1 MGGCSTLVI
10 MPHAA
15 SEAAEWN
22 KLNLERGT
30 KKTARIV
37 KKTPDGNLHTRLVL
51 NSFWQFK
58 VKNFS
63 KNSHY

>member
-1 MGGCSTLVI
+1 MSNPWVGGYRTPVI

-30 KKTARIV
+30 KKTARNV
-37 KKTPDGNLHTRLVL
+37 KKTPDGNLHIVL
-51 NSFWQFK
+51 YSF
-58 VKNFS
+58 
-63 KNSHY
+63 

>member
-1 MGGCSTLVI
+1 MGGLSTPVI

-15 SEAAEWN
+15 SEAAERN

-30 KKTARIV
+30 KKTARNV
-37 KKTPDGNLHTRLVL
+37 KKTPDGNLHRVL
-51 NSFWQFK
+51 DSFWQFK

>member
-1 MGGCSTLVI
+1 MGGLSTPVI

-37 KKTPDGNLHTRLVL
+37 KK
-51 NSFWQFK
+51 FA
-58 VKNFS
+58 
-63 KNSHY
+63 